1 MGLQPFY
8 GKGPHPLL
16 WAGSLATRENI
27 MSGIPSRQNYGFF
40 IVHAQF
46 TNVAAGRGLD
56 TIRFSMTTNWTYEL
70 SKTNVSVVIR
80 VVPRTCPDSCFQV
93 NKLPFQSVFI

>member
-40 IVHAQF
+40 YSTRTVYKCGSGA
-46 TNVAAGRGLD
+46 
-56 TIRFSMTTNWTYEL
+56 
-70 SKTNVSVVIR
+70 R
-80 VVPRTCPDSCFQV
+80 VGH
-93 NKLPFQSVFI
+93 NKI